1 MSKTSGTDPIH
12 YFYSMQQD
20 LRVDGRSRLDYRSG
34 ELIMNP
40 VSNAHGSLRLK
51 LAETDVM
58 VSGRVDL
65 GVPDAETPLLGKVI
79 FSVDW

>member
-1 MSKTSGTDPIH
+1 
-12 YFYSMQQD
+12 
-20 LRVDGRSRLDYRSG
+20 
-34 ELIMNP
+34 MNP